1 MAVSTLDSA
10 GVLRRYAE
18 LLQKLPDATSL
29 AALLGV
35 SSAVVDNVPLVQ
47 AGCPP
52 GAHRVSTLDRPP
64 SRCLKS
70 PWTRRYGN

>member
-52 GAHRVSTLDRPP
+52 GVHPRLSSVKRGLHRDV
-64 SRCLKS
+64 
-70 PWTRRYGN
+70 